1 MDKIVIAIAFMVMGM
16 TREDLYGELCYHV
29 VSHHSVHSEWHFVR
43 ALSSM
48 ISFARDFK
56 KLWDM

>member
-1 MDKIVIAIAFMVMGM
+1 MDKIVMAFAFMVMGR